1 MNLSFNLYNKF
12 VTLQNA
18 IHFFKKHFLV
28 ITALGLIAAFGRVIQ
43 LGGFGE
49 IAAWTNVLLEV
60 LIESSRLLLFLYV
73 LGLAN
78 IKKGMLRIKNFFSS
92 KRPAK
97 ITVEDRRSKIKA
109 TMVIYPAEYNWVFTD
124 CLGV

>member
-1 MNLSFNLYNKF
+1 MNLSFNLHNKL

-28 ITALGLIAAFGRVIQ
+28 ITMLGLIAAFGRVIQ

-49 IAAWTNVLLEV
+49 ITAWTNVLLEV
-60 LIESSRLLLFLYV
+60 IIESSRLLLFLYV

-78 IKKGMLRIKNFFSS
+78 IKRGMLRVKNFLTQ
-92 KRPAK
+92 KDQRKLQWK
-97 ITVEDRRSKIKA
+97 IAVQNNQYFHDSL
-109 TMVIYPAEYNWVFTD
+109 V
-124 CLGV
+124 G